1 MIPPF
6 SFACSQLSNRDEHRS
21 GAPPSH
27 RGASR
32 AMGTAYRQR
41 ETKLAA
47 PIAFSGCQLCETR
60 RSLPRLLTR
69 LQFETS
75 FNSVAAAPSALSKVH
90 TVQFARSA
98 EASKCTSIHPRP
110 RPASFRS
117 ATKFKTSSCSAIFT
131 DGKAL
136 NRPKSSSRLRSV
148 PQANSPITNRW
159 QQTPPLSSSVASR
172 LLPFLR
178 WSIHTDVSTSVIML
192 RVAGDGGSGGVS
204 SQCRPMLQD
213 DVRSPAQSTP
223 PTLAEPVPSFRLY
236 RSAAPP
242 SQANCHRCLMSFS
255 YASCCIIHAYQVNGS
270 ACRANGS
277 AISCAEASGLS
288 VMQLLQPVQS
298 SVGLSKQIE

>member
-1 MIPPF
+1 
-6 SFACSQLSNRDEHRS
+6 
-21 GAPPSH
+21 
-27 RGASR
+27 
-32 AMGTAYRQR
+32 MGTAYRQR

-47 PIAFSGCQLCETR
+47 PIAFSGSQLCETR
-60 RSLPRLLTR
+60 RSFPHSTITAAAVSSNRLLTR

-117 ATKFKTSSCSAIFT
+117 AMKRKTSSCSAIFT
-131 DGKAL
+131 AGKAL
-136 NRPKSSSRLRSV
+136 NRTKSSSRLRSG

-159 QQTPPLSSSVASR
+159 QQTAPLSSSVASR

-178 WSIHTDVSTSVIML
+178 WSIHTDVST
-192 RVAGDGGSGGVS
+192 
-204 SQCRPMLQD
+204 
-213 DVRSPAQSTP
+213 
-223 PTLAEPVPSFRLY
+223 
-236 RSAAPP
+236 
-242 SQANCHRCLMSFS
+242 
-255 YASCCIIHAYQVNGS
+255 
-270 ACRANGS
+270 NGS

-288 VMQLLQPVQS
+288 VLQLLQPVQS